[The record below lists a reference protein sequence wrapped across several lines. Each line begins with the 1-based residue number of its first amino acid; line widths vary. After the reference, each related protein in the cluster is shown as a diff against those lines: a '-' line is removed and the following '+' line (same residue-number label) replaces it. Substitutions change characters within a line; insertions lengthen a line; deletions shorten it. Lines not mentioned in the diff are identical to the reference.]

1 MTTFTKLLPPEA
13 APAQPILARAKQLVL
28 TSAQRMAWEDSF
40 ETPEGVIAVSVEEK
54 RPLFVNDVFVDDA
67 GQFWVVRPAVEKV
80 LHVTGDLRTMQE
92 AVGALINRGV
102 EVAEAPEGFAVRP
115 LPNIAKMLG
124 MIGLEVTEVEEAFD
138 PSASSVMQA
147 AAAVAAV
154 AAAAVIITITAKRNA
169 AVAAAGTTTTRKSAA
184 AAVAAIT
191 TIMPKRNAAAVA
203 AVMTITTRK
212 RVVAAVANIITM
224 KMSAVAA
231 STTIIMTVKSII
243 TIITRKAPAA
253 AVAVTSTDL

>member
-92 AVGALINRGV
+92 AVGALM
-102 EVAEAPEGFAVRP
+102 PP
-115 LPNIAKMLG
+115 MP
-124 MIGLEVTEVEEAFD
+124 
-138 PSASSVMQA
+138 P
-147 AAAVAAV
+147 
-154 AAAAVIITITAKRNA
+154 
-169 AVAAAGTTTTRKSAA
+169 TR
-184 AAVAAIT
+184 
-191 TIMPKRNAAAVA
+191 
-203 AVMTITTRK
+203 
-212 RVVAAVANIITM
+212 
-224 KMSAVAA
+224 
-231 STTIIMTVKSII
+231 
-243 TIITRKAPAA
+243 
-253 AVAVTSTDL
+253 

>member
-124 MIGLEVTEVEEAFD
+124 MIGLEVTEVEEAFE
-138 PSASSVMQA
+138 PVR
-147 AAAVAAV
+147 
-154 AAAAVIITITAKRNA
+154 IERH
-169 AVAAAGTTTTRKSAA
+169 AGGCGGGCGCGCGGHHHHHGEEECGC
-184 AAVAAIT
+184 
-191 TIMPKRNAAAVA
+191 
-203 AVMTITTRK
+203 
-212 RVVAAVANIITM
+212 
-224 KMSAVAA
+224 
-231 STTIIMTVKSII
+231 
-243 TIITRKAPAA
+243 
-253 AVAVTSTDL
+253 L

>member
-28 TSAQRMAWEDSF
+28 TSAQRMVWEDSF

-67 GQFWVVRPAVEKV
+67 GQFWVVRPAVERV

-102 EVAEAPEGFAVRP
+102 EVAEAPEGFAVLP

-124 MIGLEVTEVEEAFD
+124 MIGLEVTEVEEAFE
-138 PSASSVMQA
+138 PVR
-147 AAAVAAV
+147 
-154 AAAAVIITITAKRNA
+154 IERH
-169 AVAAAGTTTTRKSAA
+169 AGGCGCGGGCGGHDHHHEEACGCGCGEHHHHEDECGCGEHHHHHDGDEHHHHHHEEGACGCSCGHKH
-184 AAVAAIT
+184 
-191 TIMPKRNAAAVA
+191 
-203 AVMTITTRK
+203 
-212 RVVAAVANIITM
+212 
-224 KMSAVAA
+224 
-231 STTIIMTVKSII
+231 
-243 TIITRKAPAA
+243 
-253 AVAVTSTDL
+253 